1 MAQNRTFQFMGIGYG
16 NASITASIQGT
27 EIFSGPVTSVNEVFV
42 PWSRPPVDQD
52 AHVVL
57 FTLDNSEL
65 LNTDFSG
72 TVTMTIVVTGG
83 DGVEFGKVNS
93 NWYLGRTN
101 GATATNF
108 QQCNQPMF
116 GLTAETITDSRSNVL
131 IDGTLV
137 TPSRPPYGCFTWPIS
152 NGSTFTC
159 DLSVAKGWDGSP
171 LSLPDPSAP

>member
-1 MAQNRTFQFMGIGYG
+1 MAANRTFQFMGIGYG

-27 EIFSGPVTSVNEVFV
+27 EIFSGPVTSIDEVFA
-42 PWSRPPVDQD
+42 PWPSPPADQD
-52 AHVVL
+52 THVVL

-72 TVTMTIVVTGG
+72 TVSMTSVVTGG
-83 DGVEFGKVNS
+83 DGVSFGKVNS
-93 NWYLGRTN
+93 NWYLGRTD

-116 GLTAETITDSRSNVL
+116 GITADTITDSRSNVL
-131 IDGTLV
+131 LDGSSF
-137 TPSRPPYGCFTWPIS
+137 TPARPPNGCFTWPIP
-152 NGSTFTC
+152 NGVTFTC
-159 DLSVAKGWDGSP
+159 DLSIAKGWAGEA